1 MRRRNPCGRCEGLLL
16 SLRTCGVT
24 LEDTSSTSDLVEF
37 SKPSNPL
44 ARILVL
50 SLARLS
56 GAPVFREEMDLR
68 APHDGVYAGIY
79 SSKMDVAGFVTLSC
93 VSPALKLSQYILA
106 TGYWEQLQN
115 GMLNLIDLAELAA
128 DMDRLPVFPQVSHI
142 PSLSLLLSYTFSHL

>member
-1 MRRRNPCGRCEGLLL
+1 M
-16 SLRTCGVT
+16 SGVT
-24 LEDTSSTSDLVEF
+24 LEDTSGTSDLVEF
-37 SKPSNPL
+37 SKPSNPIV
-44 ARILVL
+44 RILVL

-142 PSLSLLLSYTFSHL
+142 PFSPPVATLHSRFNTSRYPTADCSGSQT